1 MNSEEIYML
10 KEQSDQSKLQ
20 RTVVFKSKK
29 RMVGAGYFSL
39 EDASR

>member
-1 MNSEEIYML
+1 MNSEVIYML
-10 KEQSDQSKLQ
+10 KEQSDQSKMQ
-20 RTVVFKSKK
+20 RTAVFKSKK